1 MAGYTSWIITT
12 PNEFNS
18 NAFWC
23 GYTKRVFWQGSD
35 QVASESDDWYFVY
48 SSNTAISGATT
59 GVMVSPYAGV
69 EVRKYDQSGHLTG
82 TIYLNQHISTSY
94 GDVYYAVTQG
104 TRYVPSSNEP
114 ALPSSQLTPSGCTF
128 NQELELVAYGSKQMW
143 YTEPISDP
151 YENLGD
157 NGLGGDVIPVPNLPT
172 LSAVNTGI
180 CTLFVPTAA
189 EMRVLADYL
198 WTDRSQLTP
207 STVIDGLA
215 EVAQALW
222 RTLSDP
228 MKVIMGLT
236 IIPSRGLHV
245 SSGRYGIQAGMFTIP
260 ACYMHVLESQYY
272 EVDCGTLNFAA
283 VCGDTFLDYA
293 PYSKFQ
299 IYLPFVGIV
308 SVDAND
314 FVGHTISVKYH
325 VDALSGACTAYITK
339 DGGVY
344 YTYSGNV
351 SLNIPLSAD
360 SWATTIQTAVQMVA
374 SGVNPPAA
382 SANTPPATSDSS
394 DAAVAAAKSKKDTK
408 ATFSFGKAL
417 GNAALAALNPSVLS
431 PAVSR
436 SGAVASAAGFLNI
449 MRPFVIREAVRFQS
463 TEGMA
468 ALHGYPLHQT
478 RKIGGMSGFTV
489 IKDVHVE
496 GIPATA
502 SEISEIESI
511 LSGGVI
517 L

>member
-1 MAGYTSWIITT
+1 MAGYTSWIIAT

-23 GYTKRVFWQGSD
+23 GYTKSTTYQGT
-35 QVASESDDWYFVY
+35 QQHASESDDWYFVY
-48 SSNTAISGATT
+48 SSKTAISGATT

-69 EVRKYDQSGHLTG
+69 EVRKYDQSGHLTN
-82 TIYLNQHISTSY
+82 TIYLNQHISTPY
-94 GDVYYAVTQG
+94 GDVYYALTQG
-104 TRYVPSSNEP
+104 TYFIPAAEEP

-180 CTLFVPTAA
+180 CTLYVPTAA
-189 EMRVLADYL
+189 EMRVLADFL
-198 WTDRSQLTP
+198 WTDRSQQTP
-207 STVIDGLA
+207 STVIDALV

-245 SSGRYGIQAGMFTIP
+245 SSGRYGIQAGMFTVP

-314 FVGHTISVKYH
+314 FVGHTIGVKYH

-360 SWATTIQTAVQMVA
+360 SWATTLQTAVQLVA
-374 SGVNPPAA
+374 SGVNPPPGN
-382 SANTPPATSDSS
+382 ANANLPDKMAELEEYGKGGGGATYSL
-394 DAAVAAAKSKKDTK
+394 
-408 ATFSFGKAL
+408 GKAA
-417 GNAALAALNPSVLS
+417 GNAALAALNPAVLS

-436 SGAVASAAGFLNI
+436 SGAVASAAGFMNI

-468 ALHGYPLHQT
+468 ALHGYPLHAT
-478 RKIGGMSGFTV
+478 RKIGGLNGFTV

-511 LSGGVI
+511 LAGGVI